1 MELEEARGRFIETWG
16 QLGTQW
22 GINRTM
28 AQIHALLL
36 STSCAL
42 CTDDVMA
49 QLKISRGN
57 ANMNLR
63 ELVAWGTVRK
73 KFVKGDRKEYFY
85 AVQDMWEV
93 ARLIAR
99 ERKKRELEPLIR
111 LLSDVGNVKGK
122 DPETLQ
128 FIRLTSELSEIAR
141 RSDELIELFTHTEPE
156 KWLTEFTRS
165 TSSSK

>member
-1 MELEEARGRFIETWG
+1 MELEEARSRFIETWG

-36 STSCAL
+36 STSKAL
-42 CTDDVMA
+42 STDDVMA
-49 QLKISRGN
+49 QLNISRGN

-63 ELVAWGTVRK
+63 DLVAWGIVRK

-85 AVQDMWEV
+85 AVQDIWEV

-111 LLSDVGNVKGK
+111 LLGDIGNVQGNAP
-122 DPETLQ
+122 DTEQ
-128 FIRLTSELSEIAR
+128 FNRITSELKGIAQ
-141 RSDELIELFTHTEPE
+141 RSDELIELFTRSEPE
-156 KWLTEFTRS
+156 TWMQWLAS
-165 TSSSK
+165 PSIQKQ

>member
-1 MELEEARGRFIETWG
+1 M
-16 QLGTQW
+16 GTQW

-36 STSCAL
+36 STAGAL

-49 QLKISRGN
+49 QLNISRGN

-63 ELVAWGTVRK
+63 ELVAWGIVRK

-85 AVQDMWEV
+85 AVQDLWEV

-99 ERKKRELEPLIR
+99 ERKKRELEPLLR
-111 LLSDVGNVKGK
+111 LLSDIGNVQGK
-122 DPETLQ
+122 DPETHQ
-128 FIRLTSELSEIAR
+128 FNRLTSELREIAQH
-141 RSDELIELFTHTEPE
+141 SDELIELFTRTEPTA
-156 KWLTEFTRS
+156 WMRGVTRSS
-165 TSSSK
+165 TSSK